1 MLNPLIIWHYHLCGN
16 PGRGSRRLG
25 DQTTPVK
32 ASSDRRD
39 KRPCLGIYGSGCY
52 GFGAGA
58 WTAARGVGGPAR
70 RSVCR
75 CRSWCS
81 PFTAGENASHGRVFR
96 WRRGACDGENLL
108 DATCPLLLQASVKL
122 YGIGG
127 HVVLLLIFVVEGW
140 ARSGSSPSASA
151 QYISASFRH
160 WRLCRG
166 DFATAARRANFS
178 ALAR

>member
-1 MLNPLIIWHYHLCGN
+1 
-16 PGRGSRRLG
+16 SRRG
-25 DQTTPVK
+25 RAQFPVLF
-32 ASSDRRD
+32 ARNGERNRVRD
-39 KRPCLGIYGSGCY
+39 EKSGRS
-52 GFGAGA
+52 GAFEVG
-58 WTAARGVGGPAR
+58 GVG
-70 RSVCR
+70 
-75 CRSWCS
+75 W
-81 PFTAGENASHGRVFR
+81 
-96 WRRGACDGENLL
+96 WRGACDGENLL

-127 HVVLLLIFVVEGW
+127 HVVLLLTFVVEGG

>member
-58 WTAARGVGGPAR
+58 WTAGRGVGGPAR

-81 PFTAGENASHGRVFR
+81 PFTAGENASHGRVFP
-96 WRRGACDGENLL
+96 RRG
-108 DATCPLLLQASVKL
+108 
-122 YGIGG
+122 
-127 HVVLLLIFVVEGW
+127 
-140 ARSGSSPSASA
+140 R
-151 QYISASFRH
+151 
-160 WRLCRG
+160 RG
-166 DFATAARRANFS
+166 DEQADNGRRALNDPEHGTQEQINGNK
-178 ALAR
+178 